1 MVDKPWDRAPVLPG
15 FLNVGEYPGWVPLY
29 VWCGWCVR
37 FHQHGV
43 SPDAKPGDVEDRV
56 AHCYAVDSPYSHT
69 NKGTGYR
76 IRISTITYPEIR
88 RVMKPAP
95 ITQDRIIRQGRTTP
109 KILELR
115 AQTLPDGV

>member
-15 FLNVGEYPGWVPLY
+15 FLNVGEYEGWTPLY

-37 FHQHGV
+37 FHQHGAEL
-43 SPDAKPGDVEDRV
+43 SAQPGDTEDRV
-56 AHCYAVDSPYSHT
+56 AHCYLPSAPYRS
-69 NKGTGYR
+69 GVGYR
-76 IRISTITYPEIR
+76 IRISKVTYPEIKPL
-88 RVMKPAP
+88 MKPAP
-95 ITQDRIIRQGRTTP
+95 VALERIIRQGRTTP